1 MHTSER
7 IGLRQKAIVHVEPS
21 SPKAKV
27 YYTLTGEVPTV
38 KSQLY
43 EPSNPI
49 TIVMI
54 GDTKIKAMEIA
65 PGMLASPVAT
75 SDVYEIVNRASMPRI
90 LPASGTRH
98 VGAVQVSILDGDQGG
113 TVYFTADGENPTL
126 QSQVY
131 MAPFEITTVG
141 DVTIKAMVVKEGLA
155 DSRIKTAAFRVLEQV
170 KTPTFD
176 LMSGSTRTASI
187 CIHLH
192 K

>member
-1 MHTSER
+1 
-7 IGLRQKAIVHVEPS
+7 
-21 SPKAKV
+21 
-27 YYTLTGEVPTV
+27 
-38 KSQLY
+38 
-43 EPSNPI
+43 
-49 TIVMI
+49 
-54 GDTKIKAMEIA
+54 
-65 PGMLASPVAT
+65 MLASPVAT

-176 LMSGSTRTASI
+176 PDSGTFPNAVVVHVSCETDGARIRYTIDGSTPNAASPEYMDGI
-187 CIHLH
+187 TLGLGGDGQQATYRQGLCHACSRDGRQSRGGDG
-192 K
+192 